1 MPWMTAMFGRFLPYG
16 RTLPFVSSVL
26 RDERR
31 GLRWEEEIL
40 EAILAGKTGHTQSRY
55 QGFAPRHSVRM
66 MARVHVSIL
75 ASLRFSAV

>member
-40 EAILAGKTGHTQSRY
+40 EAILAGKTAEPNRL
-55 QGFAPRHSVRM
+55 P
-66 MARVHVSIL
+66 
-75 ASLRFSAV
+75 